1 MKSQAE
7 YKEQIRRS
15 MGSSPSCWQSLCV
28 NSVWVG
34 LIEDTWNV
42 VSSVAM
48 KVAPFHSSVPL
59 MGYGQLLSEQPPVGG
74 WGGGRG
80 STCSSLVHTLEVS
93 VTSRGTF
100 FCSGAC
106 EEGRRYWVLWRIFL
120 LCVCRLA
127 GVHTHVHHTRVH
139 IRALTAGF
147 QLELA
152 L

>member
-15 MGSSPSCWQSLCV
+15 MGSSPSCWQSPCV

-34 LIEDTWNV
+34 LIEDIWNV

-48 KVAPFHSSVPL
+48 KVTPFHSSVPL
-59 MGYGQLLSEQPPVGG
+59 MGYGQLLSKQPPVRG
-74 WGGGRG
+74 GGGRG
-80 STCSSLVHTLEVS
+80 STCPSLVQTLEVS

-100 FCSGAC
+100 ACSGAC
-106 EEGRRYWVLWRIFL
+106 EEGRRHWVLWRIFL
-120 LCVCRLA
+120 LCACRLA
-127 GVHTHVHHTRVH
+127 DVHTHAHHTRVH
-139 IRALTAGF
+139 IRALTTGF
-147 QLELA
+147 QLEFA